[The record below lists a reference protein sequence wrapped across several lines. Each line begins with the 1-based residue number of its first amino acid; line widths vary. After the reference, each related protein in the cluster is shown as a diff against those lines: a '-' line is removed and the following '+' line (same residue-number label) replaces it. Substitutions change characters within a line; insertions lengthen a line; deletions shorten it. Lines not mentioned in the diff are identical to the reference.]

1 MNPLISVIMGVYN
14 QYDEQ
19 ALKAAVSSV
28 LDQTLGDLEFIIWD
42 DGSDERAGALLR
54 QLPSLDERII
64 LAGREENRGL
74 AFSLNECI
82 KIARGKYI
90 ARMDADDYSFPARLE
105 KQVAFLEDH
114 PEYGWCGTSAEL
126 FDEDGTWG
134 VRIMPEVPSVRDFY
148 KYSPFIHP
156 SVVFRAGLFFDD
168 NGYSED
174 GETLRC
180 EDYEI
185 FMKLMKRGVRGYNLP
200 EILFRYR
207 EDKASYE
214 KRNIRTRF
222 RESKIRYRNFRDM
235 KMLFPL
241 GWIYVLR
248 PVAACLLP
256 HFIVRIIKRS
266 EGRMVKRKVDAKAY
280 KDDRSSIG
288 KISEVHREKTLPLSG
303 VKKVTG

>member
-1 MNPLISVIMGVYN
+1 MGVYN

-28 LDQTLGDLEFIIWD
+28 LDQTCDDLEFIIWD
-42 DGSDERAGALLR
+42 DGSEKKAGALLK
-54 QLPSLDERII
+54 QLPSLDDRII

-90 ARMDADDYSFPARLE
+90 ARMDADDISLNTRLE
-105 KQVAFLEDH
+105 KQIAFLEAH

-126 FDEDGTWG
+126 FDEEGTWG
-134 VRIMPEVPSVRDFY
+134 VRVMPEVPSVKDFY

-156 SVVFRAGLFFDD
+156 SVVFRAGIFFDD
-168 NGYSED
+168 NGYPED
-174 GETLRC
+174 DETLRC

-185 FMKLMKRGVRGYNLP
+185 FMKLMGRGIKGYNLP

-207 EDKASYE
+207 EDRASYE
-214 KRNIRTRF
+214 KRNVRTRF
-222 RESKIRYRNFRDM
+222 REAKIRYRNFRDM
-235 KMLFPL
+235 KQLFPL

-248 PVAACLLP
+248 PVVACLLP
-256 HFIVRIIKRS
+256 SPAVRFIKRS
-266 EGRMVKRKVDAKAY
+266 EGRKAKRKMDMTVQE
-280 KDDRSSIG
+280 DDGNITR
-288 KISEVHREKTLPLSG
+288 KISEVHREKTMPLAG
-303 VKKVTG
+303 IKKVTG